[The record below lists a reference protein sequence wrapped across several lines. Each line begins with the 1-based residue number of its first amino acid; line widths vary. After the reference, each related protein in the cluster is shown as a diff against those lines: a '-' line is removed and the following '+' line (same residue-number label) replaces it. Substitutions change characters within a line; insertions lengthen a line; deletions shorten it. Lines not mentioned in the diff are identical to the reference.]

1 MLFERYQH
9 KREQAFEDRLVVSVS
24 SDLLDEF
31 FTEMSHKKNWILD
44 LGVFFFV
51 IVGDL
56 SLLKATFD
64 DELNSYLMK
73 GIKIYER

>member
-1 MLFERYQH
+1 M
-9 KREQAFEDRLVVSVS
+9 SVS

>member
-1 MLFERYQH
+1 M
-9 KREQAFEDRLVVSVS
+9 SVF
-24 SDLLDEF
+24 SDLLDEL
-31 FTEMSHKKNWILD
+31 FTEMSHKKNRILD

-51 IVGDL
+51 IVSDL
-56 SLLKATFD
+56 NHFKATFE